1 MTRDTH
7 SLHARRSG
15 ETAPMKH
22 PRATRTIVI
31 LSALALTVSLAACAA
46 GPKLVE
52 TLQPVS
58 SPVGLTDADGYIPNG
73 DTLTLNSDKPAI
85 TKLDPALLTA
95 LRTADTA
102 AEDERGISITIT
114 DGWRSKRYQDFLFAQ
129 AVQKYGSEQE
139 AEKWVKRGT
148 NSAHVS
154 GHAVDIATADAMDF
168 LNRFGS
174 RWGLCQVYA
183 NEIWHFVQQTNA
195 GGACPPMATDGRG

>member
-31 LSALALTVSLAACAA
+31 LSALALTVSLAACSA
-46 GPKLVE
+46 GTKLVE

-58 SPVGLTDADGYIPNG
+58 SPDGLTDADGYIPNG

-85 TKLDPALLTA
+85 TKLNPALLTA

-183 NEIWHFVQQTNA
+183 NEIWHFELRTNA
-195 GGACPPMATDGRG
+195 GGTCPPMATDGRG